1 MALDV
6 TPNVTTVLAL
16 VVMDPLSYLKKYLF
30 FGFEEVAAHA
40 GFQFIF
46 GFGDDDDARYYSKG
60 TLFVGT
66 GC

>member
-1 MALDV
+1 MPLDV

-16 VVMDPLSYLKKYLF
+16 VIMDPLNYYEKYLF
-30 FGFEEVAAHA
+30 FGFEKVASHA
-40 GFQFIF
+40 GFEFVF
-46 GFGDDDDARYYSKG
+46 RFRDDDSARYYLKG